1 MWTCRNCNAENSD
14 ELKACAKC
22 GEKNV
27 TPPKGAETNR
37 NRAKI
42 RPRDNAG
49 EAVWLLLLAAKIQAI
64 ASGVGA
70 VCALIAGTFSMRPLL
85 GFVIAVAIAAG
96 AVPLYAVLKGMA
108 VIIQKL

>member
-27 TPPKGAETNR
+27 TPPKGAEVKR
-37 NRAKI
+37 KQ
-42 RPRDNAG
+42 PRKTAPLIVTLLKAAAWVDTVAGLFVLLGILINAPAG
-49 EAVWLLLLAAKIQAI
+49 GFMLALCVLAFAMT
-64 ASGVGA
+64 A
-70 VCALIAGTFSMRPLL
+70 CALL
-85 GFVIAVAIAAG
+85 G
-96 AVPLYAVLKGMA
+96 GMA